1 MTQFH
6 LATALFERIGK
17 YGDRTAIRYRQN
29 DVWRE
34 ISWNSFGEQI
44 RAAARALS
52 ALGLGIQEMV
62 AIFSSNRPE
71 WTIADYAI
79 LALRG
84 VVVPIHATNTP
95 KQAEYILD
103 EAEIGIAFV
112 GGQEQYDRIRAI
124 HSGVHGLRR
133 IIVFDP
139 GVNLGGEKNA
149 VYFTDFL
156 EEGRRSGGE
165 DPIEAR
171 LRDASLSD
179 LATLIYTSGTTGE
192 PKGVMLHNST
202 FYHAFVAHEE
212 RLSVSDRDI
221 SLCFLPLSHVFERT
235 WTFFALHE
243 GMTNVYCH
251 DTTKVVEYLQQAR
264 PTIMCAVPRFY
275 EKIYSTVFEKLE
287 SAPPLKKK
295 LFLWAI
301 GVGWA
306 AFLCKNAE
314 KPLPLLL
321 SIRHKIA
328 EALVLKKIQ
337 GAVGGRIR
345 FFPCAGAPLSKKI
358 EEFFH
363 AAGITIAYGYGLTE
377 TCATVT
383 CHEQSRI
390 RPGTVGKPIM
400 GVQIRIG
407 ECGEIQVK
415 GETVMKGY
423 YKKPTATAEAFTPDG
438 WFRTGDVGI
447 IEDGYLSI
455 TDRIKDLMKT
465 SGGKYIAPQLV
476 ETLIGNDYYVDQV
489 SIIGDLRKYVTALIV
504 PAFDPLEEY
513 ARKNGIPFSSH
524 EELLQN
530 PEIVKFYAKRIGEN
544 TKELASFE
552 KVKKFQL
559 LSRPFT
565 QESGEMTPT
574 MKLKRKVIN
583 EKYHGLIEQMYEER
597 NSTAD

>member
-6 LATALFERIGK
+6 VATAIFERISK

-29 DVWRE
+29 NVWQDV
-34 ISWNSFGEQI
+34 SWNGLGEQI
-44 RAAARALS
+44 RAVARALFT
-52 ALGLGIQEMV
+52 LGVGVQEMV
-62 AIFSSNRPE
+62 AIFSTNRPE

-103 EAEIGIAFV
+103 EAEIGVAFV

-124 HSGVHGLRR
+124 HGGVHGLRR

-139 GVNLGGEKNA
+139 GVDLAGEKSA
-149 VYFTDFL
+149 VYFRDLL

-165 DPIEAR
+165 DPIGAR
-171 LRDASLSD
+171 LKDASLED

-192 PKGVMLHNST
+192 PKGVMLHHST
-202 FYHAFVAHEE
+202 FYHAFIAHEE
-212 RLSVSDRDI
+212 RLAVSDRDV

-243 GMTNVYCH
+243 GMTNVYCD
-251 DTTKVVEYLQQAR
+251 DTTKVVEYLQQSR

-275 EKIYSTVFEKLE
+275 EKIYATVFEKLE
-287 SAPPLKKK
+287 SAPPLKKT

-301 GVGWA
+301 GVGWE
-306 AFLCKNAE
+306 AFLLSNDQ

-321 SIRHKIA
+321 SIRHRIA
-328 EALVLKKIQ
+328 EALVLKKVQ
-337 GAVGGRIR
+337 AAVGGRIR

-363 AAGITIAYGYGLTE
+363 SAGIRIAYGYGLTE

-383 CHEQSRI
+383 CHEQFHL

-400 GVQIRIG
+400 GVSIRIG
-407 ECGEIQVK
+407 EAGEIQVK

-423 YKKPTATAEAFTPDG
+423 YKKPEATAEAFTADG

-447 IEDGYLSI
+447 IEEGYLSI

-513 ARKNGIPFSSH
+513 ARKNNIPFSSR
-524 EELLQN
+524 EELVLN
-530 PEIVKFYAKRIGEN
+530 PEIVRLYAKRIGEN

-552 KVKKFQL
+552 KVKKFHL

-574 MKLKRKVIN
+574 MKLKRKVISQ
-583 EKYHGLIEQMYEER
+583 KYHDVIEQMYE
-597 NSTAD
+597 